1 MTSESLIIPTDWRDN
16 PSHAR
21 ILTIAHR
28 DFAFCAACQ
37 ELIPVDMSKKQKRKH
52 EHFKNFDLQRFDRA
66 TYSRT
71 ATIPMTEVH
80 RSRKRAAESQLA
92 KQVEVE
98 EGEILEGGEIVI
110 D

>member
-1 MTSESLIIPTDWRDN
+1 VQMTSESLIIPTDWRDN

-52 EHFKNFDLQRFDRA
+52 EHFKNGYNTNDRSSQIKEKS
-66 TYSRT
+66 SR
-71 ATIPMTEVH
+71 
-80 RSRKRAAESQLA
+80 ESI
-92 KQVEVE
+92 
-98 EGEILEGGEIVI
+98 G
-110 D
+110 